1 MTMIE
6 GVDMKRYCLLLV
18 MPLIASLLISAG
30 CAQQATE
37 GALSVKS
44 IEVIKTY
51 GGEPLHSGE
60 IIQPGESINV
70 EAVVKNISD
79 ASGSYKVELEVN
91 GEVRD
96 SRTAPLNAGDE
107 TTIIFTLSFDEEG
120 GYELSILSKSVTVT
134 VGAGVTP
141 RGVKVG
147 DEWTLSGNVK
157 AIPPQYG
164 ETEFVQIMTCEVIE
178 IEESFVTT
186 KQAVTIKNM
195 EGEVIHSEEL
205 DPIEQGTHI
214 LGMGPVVNTDWERN
228 EREWMEEWDVSFPG
242 WEGPT
247 EFEHT
252 KDVSRETKNLAGYQ
266 MEVVYFYSRQLI
278 VNEAEGMDYILE
290 RTYGYSEEH
299 GILVWLAM
307 DMEGTMA
314 GQEVDSETS
323 LTLSELSLG
332 G

>member
-1 MTMIE
+1 L
-6 GVDMKRYCLLLV
+6 D
-18 MPLIASLLISAG
+18 AG
-30 CAQQATE
+30 
-37 GALSVKS
+37 
-44 IEVIKTY
+44 
-51 GGEPLHSGE
+51 
-60 IIQPGESINV
+60 N
-70 EAVVKNISD
+70 
-79 ASGSYKVELEVN
+79 
-91 GEVRD
+91 
-96 SRTAPLNAGDE
+96 E
-107 TTIIFTLSFDEEG
+107 TTIIFTLSFEEEG
-120 GYELSILSKSVTVT
+120 SYELSILSKSVTVT

-205 DPIEQGTHI
+205 DPIEQVTHI

-266 MEVVYFYSRQLI
+266 MEVVYFYSRQHI

-299 GILVWLAM
+299 GTLVWLAM